1 MSRFL
6 SRACVFVVLVWGL
19 SSCIVTGLVTTHYF
33 HASGGL
39 DHEARV
45 AAAWR
50 GAGGELALA
59 LEDLEGVYRT
69 RDALLVF
76 TPAELEQMFAG
87 VANAKPG
94 YLPVPHVPMPRSVLA
109 RGLTLERP
117 PPGSRLFLPVA
128 EWDSRRE
135 LDGARFHALPEPLS
149 DAPFSVHWTHHYI
162 TGAAVESG
170 FALLLTRRTNAGV
183 QHALLLP
190 EPFRPPWWPNAI
202 VVLAVLVDVTWMT
215 LLIAG

>member
-1 MSRFL
+1 MSLFPRL
-6 SRACVFVVLVWGL
+6 LALLVLAGAL
-19 SSCIVTGLVTTHYF
+19 SSCVVTGLVTTHYF

-50 GAGGELALA
+50 GPEGELALA
-59 LEDLEGVYRT
+59 LEGLEGVYST
-69 RDALLVF
+69 RDTLLVL
-76 TPAELEQMFAG
+76 TAAEVEQMFAG
-87 VANAKPG
+87 IPMTKNG
-94 YLPVPHVPMPRSVLA
+94 LLPVPHVPMPRSVLA
-109 RGLTLERP
+109 RELALARP
-117 PPGSRLFLPVA
+117 PEGSELCVPAA

-135 LDGARFHALPEPLS
+135 ADGRRFHALPDELPS
-149 DAPFSVHWTHHYI
+149 VPWSVHWTHHYI
-162 TGAAVESG
+162 TGATVETG
-170 FALLLTRRTNAGV
+170 FALLLTRRTDAGV

-202 VVLAVLVDVTWMT
+202 VVLAALVDVTWMT